1 MCLALPRAGSLR
13 VCFGPPMLPW
23 VEDWFAAAAC
33 DRKRPALWNLLCTGV
48 AGAGR
53 QVATQLPF
61 AFQLFHV
68 ARKLLGQRMFEGLM
82 KMTFYGHFVA
92 GEDQES
98 IRPLI
103 RHNKAFG
110 VGFILDYGVE
120 EDLSPEEAE
129 RKDME

>member
-1 MCLALPRAGSLR
+1 M
-13 VCFGPPMLPW
+13 V
-23 VEDWFAAAAC
+23 
-33 DRKRPALWNLLCTGV
+33 
-48 AGAGR
+48 
-53 QVATQLPF
+53 TQLLPF
-61 AFQLFHV
+61 AFQLFQV
-68 ARKLLGQRMFEGLM
+68 ARKLLGQRMFERLM